1 MTEPAD
7 LAPTAAEAPP
17 PAAPQPAA
25 AKPAAAAAPARAL
38 PEPEQIAAWV
48 HGADL
53 PVLGALF
60 EGLPVARFDT
70 LLLQVKKEELL
81 PQHWQP
87 IAERE
92 VPEDIVF
99 DRLAEVG
106 GLRMRYKDQALS
118 RRRIENLRWGWRE
131 LRGRR
136 PSLWTVADLF
146 TAMRRI
152 IEHKHQVDWHE
163 FLSAIRDVWR
173 GLELPHGREQLEVL
187 WACLAVIR
195 KNTKK

>member
-7 LAPTAAEAPP
+7 LAPAAVAPP

-25 AKPAAAAAPARAL
+25 AKPAAAAAPARLL

-48 HGADL
+48 HGQDL

-60 EGLPVARFDT
+60 EGLPVAKFDT
-70 LLLQVKKEELL
+70 LMLQVKKEELL

-106 GLRMRYKDQALS
+106 GLRVRYKDQPLA
-118 RRRIENLRWGWRE
+118 RRRIENLRWGWRA

-136 PSLWTVADLF
+136 PALWTVADLF
-146 TAMRRI
+146 TAMRRS
-152 IEHKHQVDWHE
+152 IERKHPVDWHE

-187 WACLAVIR
+187 WACLALIR